1 VPDAAALAPHGAEV
15 VTADAEGLAAA
26 ARSVG
31 GHIIPMA
38 GGMGEAGRWQVV
50 LPRQVTHPA
59 LVRALAAHGVSFF
72 NFQPIQA
79 NLESAFWQLAEPKT
93 AESRAA

>member
-1 VPDAAALAPHGAEV
+1 VPDATALAPHGAEV

-26 ARSVG
+26 AQSVG
-31 GHIIPMA
+31 GHIIPVA
-38 GGMGEAGRWQVV
+38 AGMGEAGRWRVV
-50 LPRQVTHPA
+50 LPSQVTHPA
-59 LVRALAAHGVSFF
+59 LIRAFAQHGVSFF

-79 NLESAFWQLAEPKT
+79 NLEGAFWQLAEPRT